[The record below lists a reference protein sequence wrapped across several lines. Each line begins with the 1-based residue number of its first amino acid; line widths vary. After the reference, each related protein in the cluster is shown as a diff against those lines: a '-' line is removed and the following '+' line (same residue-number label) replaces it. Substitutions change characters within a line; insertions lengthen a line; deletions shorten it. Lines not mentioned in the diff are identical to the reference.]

1 MVMRTTFVQV
11 STEKQIEMVESLA
24 KEIWTEHYT
33 PIIGREQ
40 VCYML
45 GRFQTKEAISD
56 EIGAGVL
63 YFLIRAGGELI
74 GYVAVQPKRAELF
87 LSKLYIRS
95 ANRSSGYGR
104 KAVQFIEG
112 LARKKGL
119 GKILLTVNRNNTGSL
134 KAYEKL
140 GFRNLGS
147 VIKNIGGGFVMDD
160 YRMEKNVSRL
170 PGAEL

>member
-1 MVMRTTFVQV
+1 MMTTFVKV
-11 STEKQIEMVESLA
+11 SAEKQIEMVESLA

-45 GRFQTKEAISD
+45 DRFQTKKAVSD

-63 YFLIRAGGELI
+63 YFLIESGGELI

-87 LSKLYIRS
+87 LSKIYIRS
-95 ANRSSGYGR
+95 SNRSSGYGR
-104 KAVQFIEG
+104 KAVQFIER
-112 LARKKGL
+112 LARKRGL
-119 GKILLTVNRNNTGSL
+119 RKISLTVNKNNTGSL

-140 GFRNLGS
+140 GFRNLGP
-147 VIKNIGGGFVMDD
+147 VIKDIGGGFVMDD
-160 YRMEKNVSRL
+160 YRMEKNVSPL
-170 PGAEL
+170 PGADG

>member
-1 MVMRTTFVQV
+1 MSTTFVQV
-11 STEKQIEMVESLA
+11 STGKQIEMVESLA

-33 PIIGREQ
+33 PIIGGEQ

-45 GRFQTKEAISD
+45 DRFQTKKAISD

-63 YFLIRAGGELI
+63 YFLIESGGESI

-87 LSKLYIRS
+87 LSKIYISS
-95 ANRSSGYGR
+95 ANRSSGYGK
-104 KAVQFIEG
+104 KAVQFIEK
-112 LARKKGL
+112 LARKRGL
-119 GKILLTVNRNNTGSL
+119 GKISLTVNKNNTASIE
-134 KAYEKL
+134 AYKKL

-147 VIKNIGGGFVMDD
+147 LIRDIGGGFVMDD

-170 PGAEL
+170 PGADG